1 VNKSALLLFLVGLL
15 AAAASAAL
23 PGQAQEQVTFIL
35 PRTPMAADSDAI
47 KPVPRLPDGRVDL
60 TGPWVGGGPI
70 GDIEREG
77 GLNAGTLPLLPWAKK
92 LRDSRKPEDEPYAL
106 CLPMSVPR
114 QNIYPWK
121 FAMSYTTRGL
131 THIYVLHELGD
142 AGAHRV
148 VYMDGRGH
156 PAEPVPTWWGHS
168 IGWFEGDTLVIDTVG
183 YNDRFWFDRRG
194 TPHTEQ
200 LHTIERW
207 TRVNYGTIV
216 NEFTIDDPGAYS
228 RPVELHFT
236 AAHVRPDIDLMEF
249 ICNEDNQYGI
259 AGGFTPAQSGK

>member
-1 VNKSALLLFLVGLL
+1 MLVAGWSIAWMFL
-15 AAAASAAL
+15 ATMPS
-23 PGQAQEQVTFIL
+23 QAQEQVTFIL
-35 PRTPMAADSDAI
+35 PRTPMASSSDSV

-60 TGPWVGGGPI
+60 SGPWVGGGPI

-77 GLNAGTLPLLPWAKK
+77 GLAPGTLPLLPWAQK
-92 LRDSRKPEDEPYAL
+92 LRASRKPENEPYTL

-121 FAMSYTTRGL
+121 FAMSYTSRGL

-148 VYMDGRGH
+148 VYMDGGGH
-156 PAEPVPTWWGHS
+156 SQHPVPTWWGHS
-168 IGWFEGDTLVIDTVG
+168 IGWFESDTLVIDTVG
-183 YNDRFWFDRRG
+183 YNDKFWFDRRG

-207 TRVNYGTIV
+207 TRPNFGTIV

-228 RPVELHFT
+228 RPVQLHFT
-236 AAHVRPDIDLMEF
+236 ATHVRPDIDLLEF

-259 AGGFTPAQSGK
+259 AGGFTPGQTAK